1 MGHHYLFSSPKEN
14 RGAMSLICVV
24 TYRVTTTVRGIEED
38 VLLFA
43 GLKNVANPKQ
53 SSSACFRNI
62 LFMNEAYASGDGLDP
77 QVILFGD
84 SHFQFLRA
92 IPPKENILEQSRSY
106 SASQTAI
113 QCSTWNIV
121 SPFVFLLLKSAK
133 FEPLTA
139 SAFLLEVFTHD
150 LGWFVLTGI

>member
-1 MGHHYLFSSPKEN
+1 
-14 RGAMSLICVV
+14 MSLICVV
-24 TYRVTTTVRGIEED
+24 TYRVTTTVRGIEGD

-43 GLKNVANPKQ
+43 GLKTVANPKQ

-92 IPPKENILEQSRSY
+92 IPTKENILEQSRSY